1 MGTDTPRKKRWRGQS
16 VVEMALVLP
25 ILLLILIGLI
35 EFGRAFFI
43 YAVVSNAAREGVR
56 AGIVEPLDFDY
67 IQHAVTRTLV
77 LVPPDDVTIDIHYDD
92 GTDEG
97 EFTDPNLIEE
107 GKSRIVVRV
116 SYPFSMLTPLISS
129 IFPPTTIEF
138 TSARTIVAGTR
149 AHKPTQPAGPTSTPI
164 PGASPT
170 PTPPFLPTSTPTPTP
185 GGPVTATP
193 TPVSLYVQ
201 FVSGYPCRG
210 QEFNP
215 NKGRI
220 RVKVR
225 VTDAGGNPVEG
236 ATVTLDLEGATLTDL
251 GGGYYGG
258 PGGDCWASAADNY
271 TDRNVTATASKA
283 GYVPGS
289 ATRNTGENPV
299 CSDCLVVPTP
309 TPTPTNTPLP
319 TYTPLPTL
327 PTATPTPTP
336 LTITPSPTPTDTP
349 TPTPSNTPTPSP
361 SPSPTP
367 QALTIV
373 FDPGYPCRG
382 IGGSKYIRVKAY
394 VTDAGGNP
402 VSDATVTVQ
411 IVGGESP
418 VILTS
423 HGNGH
428 YGGPGGTC
436 WSSNSTYNSDMDVT
450 ITASK
455 AGYTSD
461 SKTANTGSN
470 PNCSNCP

>member
-1 MGTDTPRKKRWRGQS
+1 MGTYTSRKSRLRGQS

-25 ILLLILIGLI
+25 IVLLILIGLI

-67 IQHAVTRTLV
+67 VRHAVTRTLV
-77 LVPPDDVTIDIHYDD
+77 LVPSGDVTIDIYYDD

-97 EFTDPNLIEE
+97 TFTDPSLIVE
-107 GKSRIVVRV
+107 GRSRIVVKV

-164 PGASPT
+164 PPPT
-170 PTPPFLPTSTPTPTP
+170 PTYTPSPTHTP
-185 GGPVTATP
+185 
-193 TPVSLYVQ
+193 PVSPQLHVYYIG
-201 FVSGYPCRG
+201 GYPCRG

-225 VTDAGGNPVEG
+225 VTDFSGNPVEG

-251 GGGYYGG
+251 GNGYYGG
-258 PGGDCWASAADNY
+258 PGGDCWESAANDY
-271 TDRNVTATASKA
+271 TDRDVTVTASKA
-283 GYVPGS
+283 GYTPGS
-289 ATRNTGENPV
+289 ATANTGSNPV
-299 CSDCLVVPTP
+299 CSGCLVPPT
-309 TPTPTNTPLP
+309 
-319 TYTPLPTL
+319 
-327 PTATPTPTP
+327 
-336 LTITPSPTPTDTP
+336 S
-349 TPTPSNTPTPSP
+349 TPTPSNTPTPTHTPAPTNTPTPGMPTPTSTPTP
-361 SPSPTP
+361 SNTPTPAPTPSNTPTPTP

-373 FDPGYPCRG
+373 FDAGYPCRG
-382 IGGSKYIRVKAY
+382 IGTAKYIRVKAY

-411 IVGGESP
+411 IEGGEGP
-418 VILTS
+418 VPLTS

-428 YGGPGGTC
+428 YGGPGGIC
-436 WSSNSTYNSDMDVT
+436 WSSSSTYSSDRNVT
-450 ITASK
+450 VTATK
-455 AGYTSD
+455 AGYAGD

-470 PNCSNCP
+470 PNCSSCP